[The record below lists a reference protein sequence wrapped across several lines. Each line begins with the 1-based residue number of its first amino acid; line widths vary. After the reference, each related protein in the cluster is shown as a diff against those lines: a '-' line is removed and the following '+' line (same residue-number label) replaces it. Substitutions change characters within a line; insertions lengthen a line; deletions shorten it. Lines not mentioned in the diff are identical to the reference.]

1 MIFTNLFKFMKI
13 LYENSTRR
21 PVVKTCLECQTE
33 VNRKVHTCRS
43 FKGHLMHIRCADSIF
58 STLFLISPLA
68 NDPIL
73 KKRFK
78 EKVKINKCLI
88 CKEYA
93 SGANGFKHS
102 IVYEGHLI
110 DLKIH
115 RTCFFNRY
123 GLEYDQETKRAI
135 SP

>member
-1 MIFTNLFKFMKI
+1 MLFF
-13 LYENSTRR
+13 YEKNTRR
-21 PVVKTCLECQTE
+21 PVVKSCLECE
-33 VNRKVHTCRS
+33 KDVDSKVHTCRF
-43 FKGHLMHIRCADSIF
+43 FKGYLLHIRCADNLF
-58 STLFLISPLA
+58 GTLFLLSPLA
-68 NDPIL
+68 NERTL

-78 EKVKINKCLI
+78 ERLKIHKCLI
-88 CKEYA
+88 CNKPS

-110 DLKIH
+110 ELKIH

-123 GLEYDQETKRAI
+123 NLEYDQETKRVI

>member
-1 MIFTNLFKFMKI
+1 MQIF
-13 LYENSTRR
+13 YEKNTRQTVIK
-21 PVVKTCLECQTE
+21 PCLECKKD
-33 VNRKVHTCRS
+33 VNTKVHTCRS
-43 FKGHLMHIRCADSIF
+43 FKGYLMHIRCADNLF

-68 NDPIL
+68 NERTL

-78 EKVKINKCLI
+78 ERLKIHKCLI
-88 CKEYA
+88 CKEPT

-123 GLEYDQETKRAI
+123 DLEYDQETKRAI
-135 SP
+135 ST

>member
-1 MIFTNLFKFMKI
+1 MII
-13 LYENSTRR
+13 LYAFFYEKTTRR
-21 PVVKTCLECQTE
+21 PVVKPCLECKKD
-33 VNRKVHTCRS
+33 VNTKVHTCRS
-43 FKGHLMHIRCADSIF
+43 FKGYLMHIRCADNLF

-68 NDPIL
+68 NERTL

-78 EKVKINKCLI
+78 ERLKIHKCLI
-88 CKEYA
+88 CNEHA
-93 SGANGFKHS
+93 SRANGFKHS
-102 IVYEGHLI
+102 IVYEGHFI

-115 RTCFFNRY
+115 RICFFNRY

>member
-1 MIFTNLFKFMKI
+1 MQFICNH
-13 LYENSTRR
+13 NTRR
-21 PVVKTCLECQTE
+21 HVIKRCLECKKD
-33 VNRKVHTCRS
+33 VNTKVHSCRS
-43 FKGHLMHIRCADSIF
+43 FKGHLIHIRCTDNIF

-68 NDPIL
+68 NERIL
-73 KKRFK
+73 RRRFR
-78 EKVKINKCLI
+78 ERLKIHKCLI
-88 CKEYA
+88 CNEHA

-123 GLEYDQETKRAI
+123 GLEYDPETKRAI
-135 SP
+135 SF

>member
-1 MIFTNLFKFMKI
+1 MQI
-13 LYENSTRR
+13 LYENKTRW
-21 PVVKTCLECQTE
+21 PVIKTCLECQKD
-33 VNRKVHTCRS
+33 VNTKVHTCRS
-43 FKGHLMHIRCADSIF
+43 FKGYLIHIRCADNLF

-68 NDPIL
+68 NERTL
-73 KKRFK
+73 RRRFK
-78 EKVKINKCLI
+78 ERLKIHKCLI
-88 CKEYA
+88 CNKSS

-102 IVYEGHLI
+102 IVYVGHI
-110 DLKIH
+110 IELKMH